1 VAFGK
6 ARSDSKETWQLAQEL
21 TGHGKT
27 QSQGIGDIQ
36 GCKNNMEKASAFNQ
50 FYIDIAPKLAKAVP
64 KTEKNFMDFMP
75 TIDREEIQ
83 PLEFKPVFFD
93 DVEKI
98 LTDMLGKVSFSH
110 DAISNK
116 KL

>member
-1 VAFGK
+1 
-6 ARSDSKETWQLAQEL
+6 
-21 TGHGKT
+21 
-27 QSQGIGDIQ
+27 
-36 GCKNNMEKASAFNQ
+36 MEKASTFNQ

-64 KTEKNFMDFMP
+64 KTEKTFMDFMP
-75 TIDREEIQ
+75 TIYNEEIP

-98 LTDMLGKVSFSH
+98 LTDMLGRVSFSH

-116 KL
+116 KLKHISKPYIFLCHI